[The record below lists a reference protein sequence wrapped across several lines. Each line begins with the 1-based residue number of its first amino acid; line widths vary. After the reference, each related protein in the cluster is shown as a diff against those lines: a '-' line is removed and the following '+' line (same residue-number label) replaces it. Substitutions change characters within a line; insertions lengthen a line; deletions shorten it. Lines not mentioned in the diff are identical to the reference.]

1 MSCHQ
6 NYDKVRV
13 LKNVVLVLNG
23 KRRNFK
29 KQYRTTGY
37 PFGKKMELNKIS
49 YHHRC
54 HREVMS

>member
-23 KRRNFK
+23 KEETSKNSIE
-29 KQYRTTGY
+29 TT
-37 PFGKKMELNKIS
+37 E
-49 YHHRC
+49 
-54 HREVMS
+54 

>member
-29 KQYRTTGY
+29 KQYRTIGY

-49 YHHRC
+49 YHYRC